1 MTGHRTYIDS
11 KLSLRS
17 PWVLVR
23 KKGPSLSFIMRTRN
37 PFLESPERFEPTV
50 KREGDIIL

>member
-1 MTGHRTYIDS
+1 MHSNGHRGYIDS

-23 KKGPSLSFIMRTRN
+23 KKGH
-37 PFLESPERFEPTV
+37 
-50 KREGDIIL
+50 REFVELKPVWRKAA

>member
-1 MTGHRTYIDS
+1 MKTYHRQYLDS

-23 KKGPSLSFIMRTRN
+23 KKGHRQFV
-37 PFLESPERFEPTV
+37 EPKPV
-50 KREGDIIL
+50 WRKAA

>member
-1 MTGHRTYIDS
+1 MTGHRTHIDS

-23 KKGPSLSFIMRTRN
+23 KKGH
-37 PFLESPERFEPTV
+37 
-50 KREGDIIL
+50 REFVELKPVWRKAA